1 MHQSRSQEQR
11 VRGELLYTIWD
22 NFGISSLNTSQFTP
36 QFVQPAPANVH
47 VSSCVQ
53 LIHDF
58 LYHVLSMSDEGLQR
72 IAGGRN
78 PVIIFQI
85 HVSKSKPSRYKKH
98 YLVVYSPRCTWK
110 LELGVQVQVTVSRLQ
125 SHSSRLQRSSRPLY
139 TLARAAAT
147 TTSTTTSRDMAP
159 RP

>member
-11 VRGELLYTIWD
+11 VRGELLSTIWD

-36 QFVQPAPANVH
+36 QFVQPARANVH

-78 PVIIFQI
+78 PVIIFHV
-85 HVSKSKPSRYKKH
+85 HVSKLSRYKKH
-98 YLVVYSPRCTWK
+98 YLNSSLY
-110 LELGVQVQVTVSRLQ
+110 LEAGAWCAGAGDGLQ
-125 SHSSRLQRSSRPLY
+125 
-139 TLARAAAT
+139 AAVALLEAAEVLPPAVHAGPG
-147 TTSTTTSRDMAP
+147 R
-159 RP
+159 RHHHHQHH